1 MLCTGNERI
10 SYSSR
15 KYLSIINFKEYT
27 GEKRTFV
34 CFYLGL
40 GGIIS
45 NSGFII
51 LLGGVCVYLSR
62 YAYLCFYL
70 YVCLNGLLIERE
82 THGLIFHL
90 NSRYFIVTLTVLFD
104 SPMFY

>member
-1 MLCTGNERI
+1 MLLCERLAQVLCTGNERI

-82 THGLIFHL
+82 THG
-90 NSRYFIVTLTVLFD
+90 
-104 SPMFY
+104 